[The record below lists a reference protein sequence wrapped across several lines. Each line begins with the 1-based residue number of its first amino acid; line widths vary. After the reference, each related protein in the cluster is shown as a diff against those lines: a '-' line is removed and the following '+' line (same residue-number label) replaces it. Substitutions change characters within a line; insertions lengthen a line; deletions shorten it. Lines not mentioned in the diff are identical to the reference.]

1 MGDDGAF
8 AATLK
13 LKEGYRFAVALDDAD
28 TVAFDVDELPPLG
41 QGAGPSPARLLAT
54 AVGHC
59 LGASLLFCLRKARI
73 KPDGLEVRVEGRFV
87 RNQRGRLRIG
97 GLTVRLAPGLSP
109 AERDRAAPCLELF
122 QDFCIVTESIRAGL
136 PVEVVVEP
144 TPAAALGS
152 AA

>member
-1 MGDDGAF
+1 MADDGAF
-8 AATLK
+8 AATLT
-13 LKEGYRFAVALDDAD
+13 LAEGYRFAVALDDAGL
-28 TVAFDVDELPPLG
+28 AFEVDELPPLG

-73 KPDGLEVRVEGRFV
+73 EPDGLQVRVEGRFV

-97 GLTVRLAPGLSP
+97 GLTVRLAPGLGP
-109 AERDRAAPCLELF
+109 ADRERAARCLDLF
-122 QDFCIVTESIRAGL
+122 QDFCIVTESIRGGL

>member
-1 MGDDGAF
+1 MADDGGF

-13 LKEGYRFAVALDDAD
+13 LEEGYRFAVALDDAD
-28 TVAFDVDELPPLG
+28 GVAFDVDELPPLG

-73 KPDGLEVRVEGRFV
+73 EPDGLQVRVEGRFV
-87 RNQRGRLRIG
+87 RNPRGRLRIG
-97 GLTVRLAPGLSP
+97 GLTVRLAPGLGSE
-109 AERDRAAPCLELF
+109 ERERAARCLELF
-122 QDFCIVTESIRAGL
+122 QDFCTVTESIRAGL

-144 TPAAALGS
+144 ALSATFGS